1 MNELCIDISE
11 FQRGIDYNDI
21 KNNCKYVVLRAGWD
35 VNEDNRFQ
43 EHYNNLQGIH
53 LGCYW
58 YSYAT
63 NCDEARAEARKCLEV
78 IKGKRFEL
86 PIYLDIEDSSIS
98 GLGRENLN
106 NIIRTFGYEIQ
117 QAGYYFGVYTNL
129 NWYCNIISG
138 NELNREFDWW
148 IALWDSDAPDPAYGI
163 NYGIWQFGSTWIGGQ
178 EVDGDRIYKDYPK
191 IIKDL
196 GLNHLD
202 DEPTPPTPTPTHKI
216 DEDGLWGKD
225 TTRKAQ
231 EVFGTPV
238 DGIVSNQLVWWK
250 NENPGLLDSTF
261 EWQDYMGDASML
273 IARIQEKVGAEVDG
287 WIGKETISK
296 MQQWLG
302 TPVDG
307 CVSNPSAMVKA
318 FQHWLNQQ

>member
-1 MNELCIDISE
+1 MNSSLVNVVIPANENNFTYGRDGRSIRKITIHHCAGVMSAESIGYLWQNPNRETSSHYGIGVDGEIGQYVDESNTAWTDSNWESNCTSITIENSNDSTGGEWHVGDATLNSLIRLCADISI
-11 FQRGIDYNDI
+11 RN
-21 KNNCKYVVLRAGWD
+21 
-35 VNEDNRFQ
+35 
-43 EHYNNLQGIH
+43 
-53 LGCYW
+53 
-58 YSYAT
+58 
-63 NCDEARAEARKCLEV
+63 
-78 IKGKRFEL
+78 
-86 PIYLDIEDSSIS
+86 
-98 GLGRENLN
+98 GLGLLVVGENLTWHSMYAATTCPGDYLRSRMDYIAEEAN
-106 NIIRTFGYEIQ
+106 K
-117 QAGYYFGVYTNL
+117 
-129 NWYCNIISG
+129 IISG
-138 NELNREFDWW
+138 GKHI
-148 IALWDSDAPDPAYGI
+148 IA
-163 NYGIWQFGSTWIGGQ
+163 
-178 EVDGDRIYKDYPK
+178 
-191 IIKDL
+191 
-196 GLNHLD
+196 
-202 DEPTPPTPTPTHKI
+202 
-216 DEDGLWGKD
+216 EDGLWGKD